1 MKKIFILIS
10 AILVS
15 TVAYAEMPKDWTP
28 PKQSAELLRM
38 KALEG
43 NWTVTEKTT
52 EGISKTTTIQYKITS
67 GGTAVTETIDPGTS
81 HEMITVYH
89 DKAGKLTLNHYC
101 MLGNQPEMELVSAI
115 DSKMDLHESAASKT
129 LLSGQLRMS
138 SLIIEQPDATT
149 LIETWGGTNADGS
162 AGLPMVFKLKK
173 AQ

>member
-10 AILVS
+10 MIALS
-15 TVAYAEMPKDWTP
+15 TAAYAEGPEGWTA
-28 PKQSAELLRM
+28 PKQSAELQRM

-43 NWTVTEKTT
+43 DWTVTEKTAD
-52 EGISKTTTIQYKITS
+52 GGSKTQTIQYKVTS
-67 GGTAVTETIDPGTS
+67 GGTAVTETIDPGTA

-101 MLGNQPEMELVSAI
+101 MLGNQPEMELVSST
-115 DSKMDLHESAASKT
+115 DTKMDLQESAASKS
-129 LLSGQLRMS
+129 LLNGQLRMS

-162 AGLPMVFKLKK
+162 AGQPMVFKLKK
-173 AQ
+173 A